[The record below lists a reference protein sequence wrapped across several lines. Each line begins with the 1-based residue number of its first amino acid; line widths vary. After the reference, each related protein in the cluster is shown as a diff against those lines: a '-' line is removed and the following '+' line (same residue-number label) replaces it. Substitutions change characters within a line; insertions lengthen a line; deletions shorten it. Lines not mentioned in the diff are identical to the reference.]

1 MNSRGILRAKRKRHT
16 ALHEV
21 LECLYFAI
29 YIVFRGLM
37 APYNLYSCASCPN
50 ISVFLT
56 LMCFFISLQSWFFM
70 TKMTKILKKK
80 VLEYEERKNKGVSLW
95 WMEVNPALRSLTS
108 TKSPIKESS
117 DPKESLINDFLSI
130 LLSNNYLV

>member
-21 LECLYFAI
+21 MECSYMALYI
-29 YIVFRGLM
+29 CFRGFM
-37 APYNLYSCASCPN
+37 APYSIHSCISCRK

-56 LMCFFISLQSWFFM
+56 LVCFFITAQSWFFIS
-70 TKMTKILKKK
+70 KMIKILKKK

-95 WMEVNPALRSLTS
+95 WMEVNPALRSLTYFNKI
-108 TKSPIKESS
+108 TNQGI
-117 DPKESLINDFLSI
+117 F
-130 LLSNNYLV
+130 